1 MNSEEIIRKAKR
13 VIEEEAR
20 ELSKLSERLDHSFVR
35 AVELILN
42 CEGKVITTGV
52 GKSGHIAQKVA
63 STLSS
68 TGTPSHYLHPS
79 EALHGDLGV
88 VESKDVV
95 LAFSNSGESAE
106 VLALLP
112 YIKLLG
118 TKLISVTNNPNSTLA
133 KHSDVHIFL
142 GVSNEACP
150 LNLAPTTSTTS
161 ALVLGDALAMV
172 LLELRGFTEKD
183 FALRHPA
190 GALGRKLK
198 LVKELCHT
206 GEEVPIVKGTDSMKD
221 VIVEI
226 TSKGFGAVA
235 VVNEEGR
242 LVGIITDGDLRRFI
256 NRGGDLNNSLAKD
269 AMTTNP
275 KTARMEELAAE
286 ALKRMEDHK
295 ITVLIVVDEEKRP
308 IGIIHMHDILR
319 AGVIY

>member
-1 MNSEEIIRKAKR
+1 MNPEEIIRKAKR

-88 VESKDVV
+88 VEGKDVV
-95 LAFSNSGESAE
+95 LAFSKSGESAE

-133 KHSDVHIFL
+133 RHSDVHICL
-142 GVSNEACP
+142 GVSKEACP
-150 LNLAPTTSTTS
+150 LNLAPTTSATL

-206 GEEVPIVKGTDSMKD
+206 GEEVPIVKETDSMKE

-275 KTARMEELAAE
+275 KTARMEELAAQ
-286 ALKRMEDHK
+286 ALRRMEDHK
-295 ITVLIVVDEEKRP
+295 ITVLIVVDEERRP

>member
-95 LAFSNSGESAE
+95 LAFSKSGESAE

-118 TKLISVTNNPNSTLA
+118 TKLISITNNPNSTLA

-206 GEEVPIVKGTDSMKD
+206 GEEVPIVKETDSMKD

-286 ALKRMEDHK
+286 ALRRMEDHK
-295 ITVLIVVDEEKRP
+295 ITVLIVVDEEKKP

>member
-1 MNSEEIIRKAKR
+1 MNPEEIIRKAKR

-95 LAFSNSGESAE
+95 LAFSKSGESAE
-106 VLALLP
+106 VVALLP

-142 GVSNEACP
+142 GVSKEACP
-150 LNLAPTTSTTS
+150 LNLAPTTSTT
-161 ALVLGDALAMV
+161 
-172 LLELRGFTEKD
+172 LR
-183 FALRHPA
+183 P
-190 GALGRKLK
+190 
-198 LVKELCHT
+198 
-206 GEEVPIVKGTDSMKD
+206 
-221 VIVEI
+221 
-226 TSKGFGAVA
+226 GFG
-235 VVNEEGR
+235 GR
-242 LVGIITDGDLRRFI
+242 LGYGAFRTQRFYRKGLCPQTS
-256 NRGGDLNNSLAKD
+256 RGC
-269 AMTTNP
+269 
-275 KTARMEELAAE
+275 
-286 ALKRMEDHK
+286 
-295 ITVLIVVDEEKRP
+295 
-308 IGIIHMHDILR
+308 IG
-319 AGVIY
+319 